1 MHHLSRRRFLA
12 LGLVATLAIAAP
24 ATAASP
30 APPVTSPAPDAVV
43 RIAVSTPVLADIVA
57 RAAGP
62 RAEVWSIVPATG
74 DPHSYS
80 ATPRDLERAATAD
93 LYVEMG
99 ANLER
104 YAESGAWRRMIAES
118 GIPVVRLADHVDL
131 IVRDLVIDHGDH
143 VHDLRDG
150 DPHAWFDPGR
160 VRQMVAAVRDALI
173 EVDPAGA
180 EAWAQAAADWDA
192 EMVALDTEIE
202 TALAAIPPE
211 ARKLV
216 VLHDAYAYLAD
227 RYGFEVLGFVSRS
240 PEQEPSAADVA
251 ALLELVRSSGVPAV
265 FSEPQLADD
274 ILRMVAAEAGVE
286 VGVLLTDSFT
296 AEVDSYSELMRHDAA
311 ELVRLLG

>member
-1 MHHLSRRRFLA
+1 MRHLSRRRFLA
-12 LGLVATLAIAAP
+12 LGLVATLAVAAP
-24 ATAASP
+24 VSAS
-30 APPVTSPAPDAVV
+30 SPAPDAVI

-80 ATPRDLERAATAD
+80 ANPRDLERAATAD

-104 YAESGAWRRMIAES
+104 YAESGAWRRLIAES

-160 VRQMVAAVRDALI
+160 VRQMVAAIRDALI

-180 EAWAQAAADWDA
+180 DAWTAAADAWDA
-192 EMVALDTEIE
+192 ELAALDAEIDA
-202 TALAAIPPE
+202 TLAVIPPD
-211 ARKLV
+211 RRRLV

-227 RYGFEVLGFVSRS
+227 RYAFEVLGFVSRS

-251 ALLELVRSSGVPAV
+251 ALLDLVRDSGVPAV

-286 VGVLLTDSFT
+286 VGMLLTDGFT
-296 AEVDSYSELMRHDAA
+296 AEVDSYPELLRHDAA

>member
-1 MHHLSRRRFLA
+1 MRQLCRRRFLA

-24 ATAASP
+24 AAA
-30 APPVTSPAPDAVV
+30 TSPAPAASAAPEVEI

-62 RAEVWSIVPATG
+62 RAEVWSIVPSTG

-150 DPHAWFDPGR
+150 DPHAWFDPQR

-180 EAWAQAAADWDA
+180 DAWTAAADAWDA
-192 EMVALDTEIE
+192 ELVALDAEIDA
-202 TALAAIPPE
+202 TLAAIPSD
-211 ARKLV
+211 RRRLV
-216 VLHDAYAYLAD
+216 VLHDAYAYLAE

-296 AEVDSYSELMRHDAA
+296 ADVDSYPELMRHDAA